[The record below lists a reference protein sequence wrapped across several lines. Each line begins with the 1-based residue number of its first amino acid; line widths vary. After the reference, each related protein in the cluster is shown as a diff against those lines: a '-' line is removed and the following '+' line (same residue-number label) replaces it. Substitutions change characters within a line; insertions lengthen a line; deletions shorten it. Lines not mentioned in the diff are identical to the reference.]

1 MDGTSTTA
9 QLGAR
14 PGTLRIETGETA
26 ATVQAPAAPLPTW
39 VAPTAAGGAV
49 FLGIT
54 VAALG
59 VLWLRQR
66 PVCEPTHDELFEQA
80 AAALGLSTTQRA
92 TILAAAVKA
101 KGVPSAAGIAMWS

>member
-9 QLGAR
+9 QPGER
-14 PGTLRIETGETA
+14 PVALRIETGEQA
-26 ATVQAPAAPLPTW
+26 ATVQVLVTPLPTW
-39 VAPTAAGGAV
+39 VAPSAAGAAV
-49 FLGIT
+49 FFGIM

-66 PVCEPTHDELFEQA
+66 PVREPTHDELFEQT
-80 AAALGLSTTQRA
+80 AAALGLSKEQRA
-92 TILAAAVKA
+92 TILAAAAKA

>member
-1 MDGTSTTA
+1 MDGTPA
-9 QLGAR
+9 A
-14 PGTLRIETGETA
+14 LRIETGE
-26 ATVQAPAAPLPTW
+26 QAILQQPAPEAWPSW
-39 VAPTAAGGAV
+39 VAPTTAGGAV

-66 PVCEPTHDELFEQA
+66 PVREPTHDELFEQTA
-80 AAALGLSTTQRA
+80 EALRLSKDQRA
-92 TILAAAVKA
+92 TILATAAKA

>member
-1 MDGTSTTA
+1 MDGTNTNS
-9 QLGAR
+9 QPGA
-14 PGTLRIETGETA
+14 LRIETGEQPA
-26 ATVQAPAAPLPTW
+26 LVQTPSKPLPSW

-66 PVCEPTHDELFEQA
+66 PVREPTHDELFEQA
-80 AAALGLSTTQRA
+80 AKALGLSKEQRA
-92 TILAAAVKA
+92 AILATAAKA
-101 KGVPSAAGIAMWS
+101 NGVPSAAGIAMWS